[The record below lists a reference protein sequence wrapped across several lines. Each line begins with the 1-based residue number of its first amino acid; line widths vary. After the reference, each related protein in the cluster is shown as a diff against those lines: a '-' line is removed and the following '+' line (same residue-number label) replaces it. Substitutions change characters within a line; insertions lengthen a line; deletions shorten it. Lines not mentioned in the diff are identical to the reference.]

1 MLGKRRKQFI
11 IFELLLFFSCILFA
25 VLMTNVTT
33 DIYQKHIYER
43 EGTLLKRVIEEHP
56 TTEEEVI
63 KLYEETDFN
72 QIDTHVLEKY
82 GYLSS
87 EDLKYFQDLD
97 KAHNNLLISE
107 VIFVT
112 ILFCVLNAAYIWYQ
126 WNQDRKL
133 KELDQYLLAVLA
145 GNYNLDIRDYED
157 GILSSLKN
165 DVYKMSVLLKE
176 DKEHALEQQK
186 YLESVL
192 SDISHQLRT
201 PLTSMYVMNDLLSD
215 GKMRGNRKNKMKKE
229 ILSKN
234 RTQLERIE
242 WLITT
247 LLKMSRIDAGT
258 VTFKREKVNTKDL
271 IKQALE
277 PINIPIE
284 LKKQTVLIVGD
295 KKSTVILDKKW
306 TTEAF
311 VNLLKNA
318 HEHTPVGGMIIIKI
332 TDNPLFTEFLIQ
344 DNGSGIAKE
353 DLPHIFERFYKG
365 KNSSSESIG
374 IGLNMSKT
382 IIQKENGTIMVD
394 SVEGK
399 GATFTIRFYKVDV

>member
-1 MLGKRRKQFI
+1 MLGKKRKQFI
-11 IFELLLFFSCILFA
+11 LFELCLFFSCILFA
-25 VLMTNVTT
+25 VIMTNVTT
-33 DIYQKHIYER
+33 DIYQKHVYER
-43 EGTLLKRVIEEHP
+43 EGTLLKKVIEEHP
-56 TTEEEVI
+56 ENEEEVI
-63 KLYEETDFN
+63 QLYEKTDFRKV
-72 QIDTHVLEKY
+72 DTSVLEKY
-82 GYLSS
+82 GYLTSD
-87 EDLKYFQDLD
+87 DLKYFQDL
-97 KAHNNLLISE
+97 KQAHYNLLVSQI
-107 VIFVT
+107 IFVT
-112 ILFCVLNAAYIWYQ
+112 LLFIVLNIAYIWYQ

-133 KELDQYLLAVLA
+133 KELDRYLLTVLA

-176 DKEHALEQQK
+176 DKERALEQQK

-215 GKMRGNRKNKMKKE
+215 GKVRGKQKKE
-229 ILSKN
+229 ILNKN
-234 RTQLERIE
+234 RAQLERIE

-258 VTFKREKVNTKDL
+258 VTFKEEKVVTKEL
-271 IKQALE
+271 IKKALE

-295 KKSTVILDKKW
+295 KKSTVILDQKW
-306 TTEAF
+306 TVEAF

-344 DNGSGIAKE
+344 DNGTGIAKE

-394 SVEGK
+394 STEGK
-399 GATFTIRFYKVDV
+399 GTTFTIRFYKADV

>member
-1 MLGKRRKQFI
+1 MLGKKRKQFI
-11 IFELLLFFSCILFA
+11 LFELCLFFSCILFA
-25 VLMTNVTT
+25 VIMTNVTT
-33 DIYQKHIYER
+33 DIYQKHVYER
-43 EGTLLKRVIEEHP
+43 EGTLLKKVIEEHP
-56 TTEEEVI
+56 ENEEEMI
-63 KLYEETDFN
+63 QLYEKTDFRKV
-72 QIDTHVLEKY
+72 DTSVLEKY
-82 GYLSS
+82 GYLTSD
-87 EDLKYFQDLD
+87 DLKYFQDL
-97 KAHNNLLISE
+97 KQAHYNLLVSQI
-107 VIFVT
+107 IFVT
-112 ILFCVLNAAYIWYQ
+112 LLFIVLNIAYIWYQ

-133 KELDQYLLAVLA
+133 KELDRYLLTVLA

-176 DKEHALEQQK
+176 DKERALEQQK

-215 GKMRGNRKNKMKKE
+215 GKVRGKQKKE
-229 ILSKN
+229 ILNKN
-234 RTQLERIE
+234 RAQLERIE

-247 LLKMSRIDAGT
+247 LLKMSQIDAGT
-258 VTFKREKVNTKDL
+258 VTFKEEKVVTKEL
-271 IKQALE
+271 IKKALE

-295 KKSTVILDKKW
+295 KKSTVILDQKW
-306 TTEAF
+306 TVEAF

-344 DNGSGIAKE
+344 DNGTGIAKE

-394 SVEGK
+394 STEGK
-399 GATFTIRFYKVDV
+399 GTTFTIRFYKADV

>member
-1 MLGKRRKQFI
+1 MLGKKRKQFI
-11 IFELLLFFSCILFA
+11 LFELCLFFSCILFA
-25 VLMTNVTT
+25 VIMTNVTT
-33 DIYQKHIYER
+33 DIYQKHVYER
-43 EGTLLKRVIEEHP
+43 EGTLLKKVIEEHP
-56 TTEEEVI
+56 ENEEEMI
-63 KLYEETDFN
+63 QLYEKTDFRKV
-72 QIDTHVLEKY
+72 DTSVLEKY
-82 GYLSS
+82 GYLTRD
-87 EDLKYFQDLD
+87 DLKYFQDL
-97 KAHNNLLISE
+97 KQAHYNLLVSQI
-107 VIFVT
+107 IFVT
-112 ILFCVLNAAYIWYQ
+112 LLFIVLNIAYIWYQ

-133 KELDQYLLAVLA
+133 KELDRYLLTVLA

-176 DKEHALEQQK
+176 DKERALEQQK

-215 GKMRGNRKNKMKKE
+215 GKVRGKQKKE
-229 ILSKN
+229 ILNKN
-234 RTQLERIE
+234 RAQLERIE

-247 LLKMSRIDAGT
+247 LLKMSQIDAGT
-258 VTFKREKVNTKDL
+258 VTFKEEKVVTKEL
-271 IKQALE
+271 IKKALE

-295 KKSTVILDKKW
+295 KKSTVILDQKW
-306 TTEAF
+306 TVEAF

-344 DNGSGIAKE
+344 DNGTGIAKE

-394 SVEGK
+394 STEGK
-399 GATFTIRFYKVDV
+399 GTTFTIRFYKTDV

>member
-1 MLGKRRKQFI
+1 MLGKKRKQFI
-11 IFELLLFFSCILFA
+11 LFELCLFFSCILFA
-25 VLMTNVTT
+25 VIMTNVTT
-33 DIYQKHIYER
+33 DIYQKHVYER
-43 EGTLLKRVIEEHP
+43 EGTLLKKVIEEHP
-56 TTEEEVI
+56 ENEEEMI
-63 KLYEETDFN
+63 QLYEKTDFRKV
-72 QIDTHVLEKY
+72 DTSVLEKY
-82 GYLSS
+82 GYLTSD
-87 EDLKYFQDLD
+87 DLKYFQDL
-97 KAHNNLLISE
+97 KQAHYNLLVSQI
-107 VIFVT
+107 IFVT
-112 ILFCVLNAAYIWYQ
+112 LLFIVLNIAYIWYQ

-133 KELDQYLLAVLA
+133 KELDRYLLTVLA

-176 DKEHALEQQK
+176 DKERALEQQK

-215 GKMRGNRKNKMKKE
+215 GKVRGKQKKE
-229 ILSKN
+229 ILNKN
-234 RTQLERIE
+234 RAQLERIE

-258 VTFKREKVNTKDL
+258 VTFKEEKVVTKEL
-271 IKQALE
+271 IKKALE

-284 LKKQTVLIVGD
+284 LRKQTVLIVGD
-295 KKSTVILDKKW
+295 KKSTVILDQKW
-306 TTEAF
+306 TVEAF

-344 DNGSGIAKE
+344 DNGTGIAKE

-394 SVEGK
+394 STEGK
-399 GATFTIRFYKVDV
+399 GTTFTIRFYKADV

>member
-1 MLGKRRKQFI
+1 M
-11 IFELLLFFSCILFA
+11 
-25 VLMTNVTT
+25 
-33 DIYQKHIYER
+33 
-43 EGTLLKRVIEEHP
+43 KRVIEEHP

-215 GKMRGNRKNKMKKE
+215 GKMRGNRKKE

-258 VTFKREKVNTKDL
+258 VTFKRGKVNTKDL

-399 GATFTIRFYKVDV
+399 GTTFTIRFYKVDV

>member
-1 MLGKRRKQFI
+1 MLGKKRKQFI
-11 IFELLLFFSCILFA
+11 LFELCLFFSCILFA
-25 VLMTNVTT
+25 VIMTNVTT
-33 DIYQKHIYER
+33 DIYQKHVYER
-43 EGTLLKRVIEEHP
+43 EGTLLKKVIEEHP
-56 TTEEEVI
+56 ENEEEMI
-63 KLYEETDFN
+63 QLYEKTDFRKV
-72 QIDTHVLEKY
+72 DTSVLEKY
-82 GYLSS
+82 GYLTRD
-87 EDLKYFQDLD
+87 DLKYFQDL
-97 KAHNNLLISE
+97 KQAHYNLLVSQI
-107 VIFVT
+107 IFVT
-112 ILFCVLNAAYIWYQ
+112 LLFIVLNIAYIWYQ

-133 KELDQYLLAVLA
+133 KELDRYLLTVLA

-176 DKEHALEQQK
+176 DKERALEQQK

-215 GKMRGNRKNKMKKE
+215 GKVRGKQKKE
-229 ILSKN
+229 ILNKN
-234 RTQLERIE
+234 RAQLERIE

-247 LLKMSRIDAGT
+247 LLKMSQIDAGT
-258 VTFKREKVNTKDL
+258 VTFKEEKVVTKEL
-271 IKQALE
+271 IKKALE

-295 KKSTVILDKKW
+295 KKSTVILDQKW
-306 TTEAF
+306 TVEAF

-344 DNGSGIAKE
+344 DNGTGIAKE

-394 SVEGK
+394 STEGK
-399 GATFTIRFYKVDV
+399 GTTFTIRFYKADV

>member
-1 MLGKRRKQFI
+1 MLGKKRKQFI
-11 IFELLLFFSCILFA
+11 LFELCLFFSCILFA
-25 VLMTNVTT
+25 VIMTNVTT
-33 DIYQKHIYER
+33 DIYQKHVYER
-43 EGTLLKRVIEEHP
+43 EGTLLKKVIEEHP
-56 TTEEEVI
+56 ENEEEMI
-63 KLYEETDFN
+63 QLYEKTDFRKV
-72 QIDTHVLEKY
+72 DTSVLEKY
-82 GYLSS
+82 GYLTSD
-87 EDLKYFQDLD
+87 DLKYFQDL
-97 KAHNNLLISE
+97 KQAHYNLLVSQI
-107 VIFVT
+107 IFVT
-112 ILFCVLNAAYIWYQ
+112 LLFIVLNIAYIWYQ

-133 KELDQYLLAVLA
+133 KELDRYLLTVLA

-176 DKEHALEQQK
+176 DKERALEQQK

-215 GKMRGNRKNKMKKE
+215 GKVRGKQKKE
-229 ILSKN
+229 ILNKN
-234 RTQLERIE
+234 RAQLERIE

-258 VTFKREKVNTKDL
+258 VTFKEEKVVTKEL
-271 IKQALE
+271 IKKALE

-295 KKSTVILDKKW
+295 KKSTVILDQKW
-306 TTEAF
+306 TVEAF

-318 HEHTPVGGMIIIKI
+318 HEHTPVGGIIIIKI

-344 DNGSGIAKE
+344 DNGTGIAKE

-394 SVEGK
+394 STEGK
-399 GATFTIRFYKVDV
+399 GTTFTIRFYKADV

>member
-1 MLGKRRKQFI
+1 MLGKKRKQFI
-11 IFELLLFFSCILFA
+11 LFELCLFFSCILFA
-25 VLMTNVTT
+25 VIMTNVTT
-33 DIYQKHIYER
+33 DIYQKHVYER
-43 EGTLLKRVIEEHP
+43 EGTLLKKVIEEHP
-56 TTEEEVI
+56 ENEEEMI
-63 KLYEETDFN
+63 QLYEKTDFRKV
-72 QIDTHVLEKY
+72 DTSVLEKY
-82 GYLSS
+82 GYLTSD
-87 EDLKYFQDLD
+87 DLKYFQDL
-97 KAHNNLLISE
+97 KQAHYNLLVSQI
-107 VIFVT
+107 IFVT
-112 ILFCVLNAAYIWYQ
+112 LLFIVLNIAYIWYQ

-133 KELDQYLLAVLA
+133 KELDRYLLTVLA

-176 DKEHALEQQK
+176 DKERALEQQK

-215 GKMRGNRKNKMKKE
+215 GKVRGKQKKE
-229 ILSKN
+229 ILNKN
-234 RTQLERIE
+234 RAQLERIE

-247 LLKMSRIDAGT
+247 LLKMSQIDAGT
-258 VTFKREKVNTKDL
+258 VTFKEEKVVTKEL
-271 IKQALE
+271 IKKALE

-284 LKKQTVLIVGD
+284 LKKQTVLIIGD
-295 KKSTVILDKKW
+295 KKSTVILDQKW
-306 TTEAF
+306 TVEAF

-344 DNGSGIAKE
+344 DNGTGIAKE

-394 SVEGK
+394 STEGK
-399 GATFTIRFYKVDV
+399 GTTFTIRFYKADV

>member
-1 MLGKRRKQFI
+1 MLGKRRKQF
-11 IFELLLFFSCILFA
+11 LLFEFLLFCFCILFA
-25 VLMTNVTT
+25 FMMTKVTT

-56 TTEEEVI
+56 ETEEEVI
-63 KLYEETDFN
+63 QLYEQTDFRK
-72 QIDTHVLEKY
+72 IDTSILEKY
-82 GYLSS
+82 GYVTSD
-87 EDLKYFQDLD
+87 DLRYFQDI
-97 KAHNNLLISE
+97 KQAHRNLLISQI
-107 VIFVT
+107 IFVT
-112 ILFCVLNAAYIWYQ
+112 LLFVILNIAYIWYQ

-145 GNYNLDIRDYED
+145 GNYNLDIRDYQD

-176 DKEHALEQQK
+176 DKERAIEQQK

-215 GKMRGNRKNKMKKE
+215 GKVRGKQKKE
-229 ILSKN
+229 ILNKN
-234 RTQLERIE
+234 RAQLERIE

-258 VTFKREKVNTKDL
+258 VVFKEEKVTTKEL
-271 IKQALE
+271 IKKALE

-284 LKKQTVLIVGD
+284 LKKQTILIVGD
-295 KKSTVILDKKW
+295 KKSTVLLDKKW
-306 TTEAF
+306 TVEAF
-311 VNLLKNA
+311 VNILKNA

-344 DNGSGIAKE
+344 DNGTGIAKE

-382 IIQKENGTIMVD
+382 IIQKENGTIMVE
-394 SVEGK
+394 STEGK
-399 GATFTIRFYKVDV
+399 GTTFTIRFYKADI

>member
-11 IFELLLFFSCILFA
+11 LFEFLLFCSCILFA
-25 VLMTNVTT
+25 FIMTNVTT

-43 EGTLLKRVIEEHP
+43 EGTLLKRVMEEHP
-56 TTEEEVI
+56 ETEEEVI
-63 KLYEETDFN
+63 QLYEHTDF
-72 QIDTHVLEKY
+72 QKVDTSILEKY
-82 GYLSS
+82 GYVTSD
-87 EDLKYFQDLD
+87 DLRYFQDL
-97 KAHNNLLISE
+97 KQAHHNLLVSQI
-107 VIFVT
+107 IFVT
-112 ILFCVLNAAYIWYQ
+112 LLFVILNIAYIWYQ

-145 GNYNLDIRDYED
+145 GNYNLDIRDYQD

-176 DKEHALEQQK
+176 DKERALEQQK

-215 GKMRGNRKNKMKKE
+215 GKVRGKQKKE
-229 ILSKN
+229 ILNKN

-258 VTFKREKVNTKDL
+258 VVFKEERVTTKEL
-271 IKQALE
+271 IKKALE

-284 LKKQTVLIVGD
+284 LKKQTILIVGD
-295 KKSTVILDKKW
+295 KKSTVLLDKKW
-306 TTEAF
+306 TVEAF
-311 VNLLKNA
+311 VNILKNA

-332 TDNPLFTEFLIQ
+332 TDNPLFMEFLIQ
-344 DNGSGIAKE
+344 DNGTGITKE

-382 IIQKENGTIMVD
+382 IIQKENGTIMVE
-394 SVEGK
+394 STEGK
-399 GATFTIRFYKVDV
+399 GTTFTIRFYKADI

>member
-1 MLGKRRKQFI
+1 MLGKKRKQFI
-11 IFELLLFFSCILFA
+11 LFELCLFFSCILFA
-25 VLMTNVTT
+25 VIMTNVTT
-33 DIYQKHIYER
+33 DIYQKHVYER
-43 EGTLLKRVIEEHP
+43 EGTLLKKVIEEHP
-56 TTEEEVI
+56 ENEEEMI
-63 KLYEETDFN
+63 QLYEKTDFRKV
-72 QIDTHVLEKY
+72 DTSVLEKY
-82 GYLSS
+82 GYLTSD
-87 EDLKYFQDLD
+87 DLKYFQDL
-97 KAHNNLLISE
+97 KQAHYNLLVSQI
-107 VIFVT
+107 IFVT
-112 ILFCVLNAAYIWYQ
+112 LLFIVLNIAYIWYQ

-133 KELDQYLLAVLA
+133 KELDRYLLTVLA

-176 DKEHALEQQK
+176 DKERALEQQK

-215 GKMRGNRKNKMKKE
+215 GKVRGKQKKE
-229 ILSKN
+229 ILNKN
-234 RTQLERIE
+234 RAQLERIE

-258 VTFKREKVNTKDL
+258 VTFKEEKVVTKEL
-271 IKQALE
+271 IKKALE

-295 KKSTVILDKKW
+295 KKSTVILDQKW
-306 TTEAF
+306 TVEAF

-344 DNGSGIAKE
+344 DNGTGIAKE

-365 KNSSSESIG
+365 KNSSGESIG

-394 SVEGK
+394 STEGK
-399 GATFTIRFYKVDV
+399 GTTFTIRFYKADV

>member
-112 ILFCVLNAAYIWYQ
+112 ILFCVLNAADIWYQ

-215 GKMRGNRKNKMKKE
+215 GKMRGNRKKE

-399 GATFTIRFYKVDV
+399 GTTFTIRFYKVDV

>member
-1 MLGKRRKQFI
+1 MLGKKRKQFI
-11 IFELLLFFSCILFA
+11 LFELCLFFSCILFA
-25 VLMTNVTT
+25 VIMTNVTT
-33 DIYQKHIYER
+33 DIYQKHVYER
-43 EGTLLKRVIEEHP
+43 EGTLLKKVIEEHP
-56 TTEEEVI
+56 ENEEEMI
-63 KLYEETDFN
+63 QLYEKTDFRKV
-72 QIDTHVLEKY
+72 DTSVLEKY
-82 GYLSS
+82 GYLTSD
-87 EDLKYFQDLD
+87 DLKYFQDL
-97 KAHNNLLISE
+97 KQAHYNLLVSQI
-107 VIFVT
+107 IFVT
-112 ILFCVLNAAYIWYQ
+112 LLFIVLNIAYIWYQ

-133 KELDQYLLAVLA
+133 KELDRYLLTVLA

-176 DKEHALEQQK
+176 DKERALEQQK

-215 GKMRGNRKNKMKKE
+215 GKVRGKQKKE
-229 ILSKN
+229 ILNKN
-234 RTQLERIE
+234 RAQLERIE

-247 LLKMSRIDAGT
+247 LLKMSQIDAGT
-258 VTFKREKVNTKDL
+258 VTFKEEKVVTKEL
-271 IKQALE
+271 IKKALE

-295 KKSTVILDKKW
+295 KKSTVILDQKW
-306 TTEAF
+306 TVEAF

-344 DNGSGIAKE
+344 DNGTGIAKE

-382 IIQKENGTIMVD
+382 IIQKENGTIMVE
-394 SVEGK
+394 SIKEK
-399 GATFTIRFYKVDV
+399 GTTFTIRFYKGDV

>member
-1 MLGKRRKQFI
+1 MLGKKRKQFLV
-11 IFELLLFFSCILFA
+11 FELLLFFVCILFA
-25 VLMTNVTT
+25 MIMTHVTT
-33 DIYQKHIYER
+33 NIYHKHIYER
-43 EGTLLKRVIEEHP
+43 EGTLLKRIIEEHP
-56 TTEEEVI
+56 ESEEEVI
-63 KLYEETDFN
+63 QTYEHIDF
-72 QIDTHVLEKY
+72 QKIDTSILEKY
-82 GYLSS
+82 GYVTSN
-87 EDLKYFQDLD
+87 DLTYFQDLRH
-97 KAHNNLLISE
+97 AYYNLLLSQIL
-107 VIFVT
+107 FVT
-112 ILFCVLNAAYIWYQ
+112 FVFVILNIAYIWYQ

-145 GNYNLDIRDYED
+145 GNYNLDIRDYQD

-176 DKEHALEQQK
+176 DKERALEQQK

-215 GKMRGNRKNKMKKE
+215 GKVRGKQKKE

-258 VTFKREKVNTKDL
+258 VVFKEEKVVTKEL
-271 IKQALE
+271 IKKALE

-295 KKSTVILDKKW
+295 KKSTVLLDKKW
-306 TTEAF
+306 TMEAF
-311 VNLLKNA
+311 VNILKNA

-332 TDNPLFTEFLIQ
+332 TDNPLYTEFLIQ
-344 DNGSGIAKE
+344 DNGTGIEKE

-382 IIQKENGTIMVD
+382 IIQKENGTIMVE
-394 SVEGK
+394 SIKEK
-399 GATFTIRFYKVDV
+399 GTTFTIRFYKGDV

>member
-1 MLGKRRKQFI
+1 MLGKKRKQFI
-11 IFELLLFFSCILFA
+11 LFELCLFFSCILFA
-25 VLMTNVTT
+25 VIMTNVTT
-33 DIYQKHIYER
+33 DIYQKHVYER
-43 EGTLLKRVIEEHP
+43 EGTLLKKVIEEHP
-56 TTEEEVI
+56 ENEEEMI
-63 KLYEETDFN
+63 QLYEKTDFRKV
-72 QIDTHVLEKY
+72 DTSVLEKY
-82 GYLSS
+82 GYLTSD
-87 EDLKYFQDLD
+87 DLKYFQDL
-97 KAHNNLLISE
+97 KQAHYNLLVSQI
-107 VIFVT
+107 IFVT
-112 ILFCVLNAAYIWYQ
+112 LLFIVLNIAYIWYQ

-133 KELDQYLLAVLA
+133 KELDRYLLTVLA

-176 DKEHALEQQK
+176 DKERALEQQK

-215 GKMRGNRKNKMKKE
+215 GKVRGKQKKE
-229 ILSKN
+229 ILNKN
-234 RTQLERIE
+234 RAQLERIE

-258 VTFKREKVNTKDL
+258 VTFKEEKVVTKEL
-271 IKQALE
+271 IKKALE

-295 KKSTVILDKKW
+295 KKSTVILDQKW
-306 TTEAF
+306 TVEAF

-344 DNGSGIAKE
+344 DNGTGIAKE

-394 SVEGK
+394 SIEGK
-399 GATFTIRFYKVDV
+399 GTTFTIRFYKADV

>member
-33 DIYQKHIYER
+33 DIYQKNIYER

-215 GKMRGNRKNKMKKE
+215 GKMRGNRKKE

-295 KKSTVILDKKW
+295 KKSMVILDKKW

-399 GATFTIRFYKVDV
+399 GTMFTIRFYKVDV

>member
-1 MLGKRRKQFI
+1 MLGKKRKQFI
-11 IFELLLFFSCILFA
+11 LFELCLFFSCILFA
-25 VLMTNVTT
+25 VIMTNVTT
-33 DIYQKHIYER
+33 DIYQKHVYER
-43 EGTLLKRVIEEHP
+43 EGTLLKKVIEEHP
-56 TTEEEVI
+56 ENEEEVI
-63 KLYEETDFN
+63 QLYEKTDFRKV
-72 QIDTHVLEKY
+72 DTSVLEKY
-82 GYLSS
+82 GYLARD
-87 EDLKYFQDLD
+87 DLKYFQDL
-97 KAHNNLLISE
+97 KQAHYNLLVSQI
-107 VIFVT
+107 IFVT
-112 ILFCVLNAAYIWYQ
+112 LLFIVLNIAYIWYQ

-133 KELDQYLLAVLA
+133 KELDRYLLTVLA

-176 DKEHALEQQK
+176 DKERALEQQK

-215 GKMRGNRKNKMKKE
+215 GKVRGKQKKE
-229 ILSKN
+229 ILNKN
-234 RTQLERIE
+234 RAQLERIE

-247 LLKMSRIDAGT
+247 LLKMSQIDAGT
-258 VTFKREKVNTKDL
+258 VTFKEEKVVTKEL
-271 IKQALE
+271 IKKALE

-284 LKKQTVLIVGD
+284 LKKQTVLIIGD
-295 KKSTVILDKKW
+295 KKSTVILDQKW
-306 TTEAF
+306 TVEAF

-344 DNGSGIAKE
+344 DNGTGIAKE

-394 SVEGK
+394 STEGK
-399 GATFTIRFYKVDV
+399 GTTFTIRFYKADV

>member
-1 MLGKRRKQFI
+1 MLGKKRKQFI
-11 IFELLLFFSCILFA
+11 LFELCLFFSCILFA
-25 VLMTNVTT
+25 VIMTNVTT
-33 DIYQKHIYER
+33 DIYQKHVYER
-43 EGTLLKRVIEEHP
+43 EGTLLKKVIEEHP
-56 TTEEEVI
+56 ENEEEVI
-63 KLYEETDFN
+63 QLYEKTDFRKV
-72 QIDTHVLEKY
+72 DTSVLEKY
-82 GYLSS
+82 GYLTRD
-87 EDLKYFQDLD
+87 DLKYFQDL
-97 KAHNNLLISE
+97 KQAHYNLLVSQI
-107 VIFVT
+107 IFVT
-112 ILFCVLNAAYIWYQ
+112 LLFIVLNIAYIWYQ

-133 KELDQYLLAVLA
+133 KELDRYLLTVLA

-176 DKEHALEQQK
+176 DKERALEQQK

-215 GKMRGNRKNKMKKE
+215 GKVRGKQKKE
-229 ILSKN
+229 ILNKN
-234 RTQLERIE
+234 RAQLERIE

-247 LLKMSRIDAGT
+247 LLKMSQIDAGT
-258 VTFKREKVNTKDL
+258 VTFKEEKVVTKEL
-271 IKQALE
+271 IKKALE

-295 KKSTVILDKKW
+295 KKSTVILDQKW
-306 TTEAF
+306 NVEAF

-344 DNGSGIAKE
+344 DNGTGIAKE

-394 SVEGK
+394 STEGK
-399 GATFTIRFYKVDV
+399 GTTFTIRFYKADV

>member
-1 MLGKRRKQFI
+1 MLGKKRKQFI
-11 IFELLLFFSCILFA
+11 LFELCLFFSCILFA
-25 VLMTNVTT
+25 VIMTNVTT
-33 DIYQKHIYER
+33 DIYQKHAYER
-43 EGTLLKRVIEEHP
+43 EGTLLKKVIEEHP
-56 TTEEEVI
+56 ENEEEMI
-63 KLYEETDFN
+63 QLYEKTDFRKV
-72 QIDTHVLEKY
+72 DTSVLEKY
-82 GYLSS
+82 GYLTSD
-87 EDLKYFQDLD
+87 DLKYFQDL
-97 KAHNNLLISE
+97 KQAHYNLLVSQI
-107 VIFVT
+107 IFVT
-112 ILFCVLNAAYIWYQ
+112 LLFIVLNIAYIWYQ

-133 KELDQYLLAVLA
+133 KELDRYLLTVLA

-176 DKEHALEQQK
+176 DKERALEQQK

-215 GKMRGNRKNKMKKE
+215 GKVRGKQKKE
-229 ILSKN
+229 ILNKN
-234 RTQLERIE
+234 RAQLERIE

-258 VTFKREKVNTKDL
+258 VTFKEEKVVTKEL
-271 IKQALE
+271 IKKALE

-295 KKSTVILDKKW
+295 KKSTVILDQKW
-306 TTEAF
+306 TVEAF

-344 DNGSGIAKE
+344 DNGTGIAKE

-394 SVEGK
+394 STEGK
-399 GATFTIRFYKVDV
+399 GTTFTIRFYKADV

>member
-1 MLGKRRKQFI
+1 MLGKKRKQFI
-11 IFELLLFFSCILFA
+11 LFELCLFFSCILFA
-25 VLMTNVTT
+25 VIMTNVTT
-33 DIYQKHIYER
+33 DIYQKHVYER
-43 EGTLLKRVIEEHP
+43 EGTLLKKVIEEHP
-56 TTEEEVI
+56 ENEEEMI
-63 KLYEETDFN
+63 QLYEKTDFRKV
-72 QIDTHVLEKY
+72 DTSVLEKY
-82 GYLSS
+82 GYLTSD
-87 EDLKYFQDLD
+87 DLKYFQDL
-97 KAHNNLLISE
+97 KQAHYNLLVSQI
-107 VIFVT
+107 IFVT
-112 ILFCVLNAAYIWYQ
+112 LLFIVLNIAYIWYQ

-133 KELDQYLLAVLA
+133 KELDRYLLTVLA

-176 DKEHALEQQK
+176 DKERALEQQK

-215 GKMRGNRKNKMKKE
+215 GKVRGKQKKE
-229 ILSKN
+229 ILNKN
-234 RTQLERIE
+234 RAQLERIE

-247 LLKMSRIDAGT
+247 LLKMSQIDAGT
-258 VTFKREKVNTKDL
+258 VTFKEEKVVTKEL
-271 IKQALE
+271 IKKALE
-277 PINIPIE
+277 LINIPIE
-284 LKKQTVLIVGD
+284 LKKQIVLIVGD
-295 KKSTVILDKKW
+295 KKSTVILDQKW
-306 TTEAF
+306 AVEAF

-344 DNGSGIAKE
+344 DNGTGIAKE

-394 SVEGK
+394 STEGK
-399 GATFTIRFYKVDV
+399 GTTFTIRFYKADV

>member
-1 MLGKRRKQFI
+1 MLGKKRKQFI
-11 IFELLLFFSCILFA
+11 LFELCLFFSCILFA
-25 VLMTNVTT
+25 VIMTNVTT
-33 DIYQKHIYER
+33 DIYQKHVYER
-43 EGTLLKRVIEEHP
+43 EGTLLKKVIEEHP
-56 TTEEEVI
+56 ENEEEMI
-63 KLYEETDFN
+63 QLYEKTDFRKV
-72 QIDTHVLEKY
+72 DTSVLEKY
-82 GYLSS
+82 GYLTSD
-87 EDLKYFQDLD
+87 DLKYFQDL
-97 KAHNNLLISE
+97 KQAHYNLLVSQI
-107 VIFVT
+107 IFVT
-112 ILFCVLNAAYIWYQ
+112 LLFIVLNIAYIWYQ

-133 KELDQYLLAVLA
+133 KELDRYLLTVLA

-176 DKEHALEQQK
+176 DKERALEQQK

-192 SDISHQLRT
+192 SDVSHQLRT

-215 GKMRGNRKNKMKKE
+215 GKVRGKQKKE
-229 ILSKN
+229 ILNKN
-234 RTQLERIE
+234 RAQLERIE

-258 VTFKREKVNTKDL
+258 VTFKEEKVVTKEL
-271 IKQALE
+271 IKKALE

-295 KKSTVILDKKW
+295 KKSTVILDQKW
-306 TTEAF
+306 TVEAF

-344 DNGSGIAKE
+344 DNGTGIAKE

-394 SVEGK
+394 STEGK
-399 GATFTIRFYKVDV
+399 GTTFTIRFYKADV

>member
-1 MLGKRRKQFI
+1 MLGKKRKQFI
-11 IFELLLFFSCILFA
+11 LFELCLFFSCILFA
-25 VLMTNVTT
+25 VIMTNVTT
-33 DIYQKHIYER
+33 DIYQKHVYER
-43 EGTLLKRVIEEHP
+43 EGTLLKKVIEEHP
-56 TTEEEVI
+56 ENEEEVI
-63 KLYEETDFN
+63 QLYEKTDFRKV
-72 QIDTHVLEKY
+72 DTSVLEKY
-82 GYLSS
+82 GYLTSD
-87 EDLKYFQDLD
+87 DLKYFQDL
-97 KAHNNLLISE
+97 KQAHYNLLVSQI
-107 VIFVT
+107 IFVT
-112 ILFCVLNAAYIWYQ
+112 LLFIVLNIAYIWYQ

-133 KELDQYLLAVLA
+133 KELDRYLLTVLA

-176 DKEHALEQQK
+176 DKERALEQQK

-215 GKMRGNRKNKMKKE
+215 GKVRGKQKKE
-229 ILSKN
+229 ILNKN
-234 RTQLERIE
+234 RAQLERIE

-247 LLKMSRIDAGT
+247 LLKMSQIDAGT
-258 VTFKREKVNTKDL
+258 VTFKEEKVVTKEL
-271 IKQALE
+271 IKKALE

-295 KKSTVILDKKW
+295 KKSAVILDQKW
-306 TTEAF
+306 TVEAF

-344 DNGSGIAKE
+344 DNGTGIAKE

-365 KNSSSESIG
+365 KNSSNESIG

-394 SVEGK
+394 STEGK
-399 GATFTIRFYKVDV
+399 GTTFTIRFYKADV

>member
-1 MLGKRRKQFI
+1 MLGKKRKQFLV
-11 IFELLLFFSCILFA
+11 FELLLFFVCILFA
-25 VLMTNVTT
+25 MIMTHVTT
-33 DIYQKHIYER
+33 NIYHKHIYER
-43 EGTLLKRVIEEHP
+43 EGTLLKRMIEEHP
-56 TTEEEVI
+56 ESEEEVI
-63 KLYEETDFN
+63 QTYEHIDF
-72 QIDTHVLEKY
+72 QKIDTSILEKY
-82 GYLSS
+82 GYVTSD
-87 EDLKYFQDLD
+87 DLKYFQDLRH
-97 KAHNNLLISE
+97 AYYNLLLSQIL
-107 VIFVT
+107 FVT
-112 ILFCVLNAAYIWYQ
+112 FVFVILNIAYIWYQ

-145 GNYNLDIRDYED
+145 GNYNLDIRDYQD

-176 DKEHALEQQK
+176 DKERALEQQK

-215 GKMRGNRKNKMKKE
+215 GKVRGKQKKE

-258 VTFKREKVNTKDL
+258 VVFKEEKVITKEL
-271 IKQALE
+271 IKKALE
-277 PINIPIE
+277 PISIPIE

-295 KKSTVILDKKW
+295 KKSTVLLDKKW
-306 TTEAF
+306 TIEAF
-311 VNLLKNA
+311 VNILKNA

-332 TDNPLFTEFLIQ
+332 TDNPLYTEFLIQ
-344 DNGSGIAKE
+344 DNGTGIEKE

-382 IIQKENGTIMVD
+382 IIQKENGTIMVE
-394 SVEGK
+394 SIKEK
-399 GATFTIRFYKVDV
+399 GTTFTIRFYKGDV

>member
-1 MLGKRRKQFI
+1 MLGKKRKQFI
-11 IFELLLFFSCILFA
+11 LFELCLFFSCILFA
-25 VLMTNVTT
+25 VIMTNVTT
-33 DIYQKHIYER
+33 DIYQKHVYER
-43 EGTLLKRVIEEHP
+43 EGTLLKKVIEEHP
-56 TTEEEVI
+56 ENEEEMI
-63 KLYEETDFN
+63 QLYEKTDFRKV
-72 QIDTHVLEKY
+72 DTSVLEKY
-82 GYLSS
+82 GYLTRD
-87 EDLKYFQDLD
+87 DLKYFQDL
-97 KAHNNLLISE
+97 KQAHYNLLVSQI
-107 VIFVT
+107 IFVT
-112 ILFCVLNAAYIWYQ
+112 ILFIVLNIAYIWYQ

-133 KELDQYLLAVLA
+133 KELDRYLLTVLA

-176 DKEHALEQQK
+176 DKERALEQQK

-215 GKMRGNRKNKMKKE
+215 GKVRGKQKKE
-229 ILSKN
+229 ILNKN
-234 RTQLERIE
+234 RAQLERIE

-247 LLKMSRIDAGT
+247 LLKMSQIDAGT
-258 VTFKREKVNTKDL
+258 VTFKEEKVVTKEL
-271 IKQALE
+271 IKKALE

-295 KKSTVILDKKW
+295 KKSTVILDQKW
-306 TTEAF
+306 TVEAF

-344 DNGSGIAKE
+344 DNGTGIAKE

-394 SVEGK
+394 STEGK
-399 GATFTIRFYKVDV
+399 GTTFTIRFYKTDV

>member
-1 MLGKRRKQFI
+1 MLGKKRKQFI
-11 IFELLLFFSCILFA
+11 LFELCLFFSCILFA
-25 VLMTNVTT
+25 VIMTNVTT
-33 DIYQKHIYER
+33 DIYQKHVYER
-43 EGTLLKRVIEEHP
+43 EGTLLKKVIEEHP
-56 TTEEEVI
+56 ENEEEVI
-63 KLYEETDFN
+63 QLYEKTDFRKV
-72 QIDTHVLEKY
+72 DTSVLEKY
-82 GYLSS
+82 GYLTRD
-87 EDLKYFQDLD
+87 DLKYFQDL
-97 KAHNNLLISE
+97 KQAHYNLLVSQI
-107 VIFVT
+107 IFVT
-112 ILFCVLNAAYIWYQ
+112 ILFIVLNIAYIWYQ

-133 KELDQYLLAVLA
+133 KELDRYLLTVLA

-176 DKEHALEQQK
+176 DKERALEQQK

-215 GKMRGNRKNKMKKE
+215 GKVRGKQKKE
-229 ILSKN
+229 ILNKN
-234 RTQLERIE
+234 RAQLERIE

-258 VTFKREKVNTKDL
+258 VTFKEEKVVTKEL
-271 IKQALE
+271 IKKALE

-295 KKSTVILDKKW
+295 KKSTVILDQKW
-306 TTEAF
+306 TVEAF

-344 DNGSGIAKE
+344 DNGTGIAKE

-394 SVEGK
+394 STEGK
-399 GATFTIRFYKVDV
+399 GTTFTIRFYKADV

>member
-1 MLGKRRKQFI
+1 MLGKKRKQFI
-11 IFELLLFFSCILFA
+11 LFELCLFFSCILFA
-25 VLMTNVTT
+25 VIMTNVTT
-33 DIYQKHIYER
+33 DIYQKHVYER
-43 EGTLLKRVIEEHP
+43 EGTLLKKVIEEHP
-56 TTEEEVI
+56 ENEEEMI
-63 KLYEETDFN
+63 QLYEKTDFRKV
-72 QIDTHVLEKY
+72 DTSVLEKY
-82 GYLSS
+82 GYLTSD
-87 EDLKYFQDLD
+87 DLKYFQDL
-97 KAHNNLLISE
+97 KQAHYNLLVSQI
-107 VIFVT
+107 IFVT
-112 ILFCVLNAAYIWYQ
+112 LLFIVLNIAYIWYQ

-133 KELDQYLLAVLA
+133 KELDRYLLTVLA

-176 DKEHALEQQK
+176 DKERALEQQK

-215 GKMRGNRKNKMKKE
+215 GKVRGKQKKE
-229 ILSKN
+229 ILNKN
-234 RTQLERIE
+234 RAQLERIE

-258 VTFKREKVNTKDL
+258 VTFKEEKVVTKEL
-271 IKQALE
+271 IKKALE

-295 KKSTVILDKKW
+295 KKSTVILDRKW
-306 TTEAF
+306 TVEAF

-344 DNGSGIAKE
+344 DNGTGIAKE

-394 SVEGK
+394 STEGK
-399 GATFTIRFYKVDV
+399 GTTFTIRFYKADV

>member
-1 MLGKRRKQFI
+1 MLGKKRKQFLV
-11 IFELLLFFSCILFA
+11 FELLLFFVCILFA
-25 VLMTNVTT
+25 MIMTHVTT
-33 DIYQKHIYER
+33 NIYHKHIYER
-43 EGTLLKRVIEEHP
+43 EGTLLKRMIEEHP
-56 TTEEEVI
+56 ESEEEVI
-63 KLYEETDFN
+63 QTYEHIDF
-72 QIDTHVLEKY
+72 QKIDTSILEKY
-82 GYLSS
+82 GYVTSN
-87 EDLKYFQDLD
+87 DLTYFQDLRH
-97 KAHNNLLISE
+97 AYYNLLLSQIL
-107 VIFVT
+107 FVT
-112 ILFCVLNAAYIWYQ
+112 SVFVILNIAYIWYQ
-126 WNQDRKL
+126 RNQDRKL

-145 GNYNLDIRDYED
+145 GNYNLDIRDYQD

-176 DKEHALEQQK
+176 DKERALEQQK

-215 GKMRGNRKNKMKKE
+215 GKVRGKQKKE

-258 VTFKREKVNTKDL
+258 VVFKEEKVVTKEL
-271 IKQALE
+271 IKKALE

-295 KKSTVILDKKW
+295 KKSTVLLDKKW
-306 TTEAF
+306 TIEAF
-311 VNLLKNA
+311 VNILKNA

-332 TDNPLFTEFLIQ
+332 TDNPLYTEFLIQ
-344 DNGSGIAKE
+344 DNGTGIEKE

-382 IIQKENGTIMVD
+382 IIQKENGTIMVE
-394 SVEGK
+394 SIKEK
-399 GATFTIRFYKVDV
+399 GTTFTIRFYKGDV

>member
-1 MLGKRRKQFI
+1 MLGKKRKQFI
-11 IFELLLFFSCILFA
+11 LFELCLFFSCILFA
-25 VLMTNVTT
+25 VIMTNVTT
-33 DIYQKHIYER
+33 DIYQKHVYER
-43 EGTLLKRVIEEHP
+43 EGTLLKKVIEEHP
-56 TTEEEVI
+56 ENEEEMI
-63 KLYEETDFN
+63 QLYEKTDFRKV
-72 QIDTHVLEKY
+72 DTSVLEKY
-82 GYLSS
+82 GYLTSD
-87 EDLKYFQDLD
+87 DLKYFQDL
-97 KAHNNLLISE
+97 KQAQYNLLVSQI
-107 VIFVT
+107 IFVT
-112 ILFCVLNAAYIWYQ
+112 LLFIVLNIAYIWYQ

-133 KELDQYLLAVLA
+133 KELDRYLLTVLA

-176 DKEHALEQQK
+176 DKERALEQQK

-215 GKMRGNRKNKMKKE
+215 GKVRGKQKKE
-229 ILSKN
+229 ILNKN
-234 RTQLERIE
+234 RAQLERIE

-258 VTFKREKVNTKDL
+258 VTFKEEKVVTKEL
-271 IKQALE
+271 IKKALE

-295 KKSTVILDKKW
+295 KKSTVILDQKW
-306 TTEAF
+306 TVEAF

-344 DNGSGIAKE
+344 DNGTGIAKE

-382 IIQKENGTIMVD
+382 IIQKENGTIIVD
-394 SVEGK
+394 STEGK
-399 GATFTIRFYKVDV
+399 GTTFTIRFYKADV

>member
-215 GKMRGNRKNKMKKE
+215 GKMRGNRKKE

-295 KKSTVILDKKW
+295 KKSMVILDKKW

-399 GATFTIRFYKVDV
+399 GTTFTIRFYKVDV

>member
-1 MLGKRRKQFI
+1 MLGKKRKQFI
-11 IFELLLFFSCILFA
+11 LFELCLFFSCILFA
-25 VLMTNVTT
+25 VIMTNVTT
-33 DIYQKHIYER
+33 DIYQKHVYER
-43 EGTLLKRVIEEHP
+43 EGTLLKKVIEEHP
-56 TTEEEVI
+56 ENEEEVI
-63 KLYEETDFN
+63 QLYEKTDFRKV
-72 QIDTHVLEKY
+72 DTSVLEKY
-82 GYLSS
+82 GYLTRD
-87 EDLKYFQDLD
+87 DLKYFQDL
-97 KAHNNLLISE
+97 KQAHYNLLVSQI
-107 VIFVT
+107 IFVT
-112 ILFCVLNAAYIWYQ
+112 ILFIVLNIAYIWYQ

-133 KELDQYLLAVLA
+133 KELDRYLLTVLA

-176 DKEHALEQQK
+176 DKERALEQQK

-215 GKMRGNRKNKMKKE
+215 GKVRGKQKKE
-229 ILSKN
+229 ILNKN
-234 RTQLERIE
+234 RAQLERIE

-247 LLKMSRIDAGT
+247 LLKMSQIDAGT
-258 VTFKREKVNTKDL
+258 VTFKEEKVVTKEL
-271 IKQALE
+271 IKKALE

-295 KKSTVILDKKW
+295 KKSTVILDQKW
-306 TTEAF
+306 TVEAF

-344 DNGSGIAKE
+344 DNGTGIAKE

-394 SVEGK
+394 STEGK
-399 GATFTIRFYKVDV
+399 GTTFTIRFYKADV

>member
-1 MLGKRRKQFI
+1 MLGKKRKQFI
-11 IFELLLFFSCILFA
+11 LFELCLFFSCILFA
-25 VLMTNVTT
+25 VIMTNVTT
-33 DIYQKHIYER
+33 DIYQKHVYER
-43 EGTLLKRVIEEHP
+43 EGTLLKKVIEEHP
-56 TTEEEVI
+56 ENEEEMI
-63 KLYEETDFN
+63 QLYEKTDFRKV
-72 QIDTHVLEKY
+72 DTSVLEKY
-82 GYLSS
+82 GYLTSD
-87 EDLKYFQDLD
+87 DLKYFQDL
-97 KAHNNLLISE
+97 KQAHYNLLVSQI
-107 VIFVT
+107 IFVT
-112 ILFCVLNAAYIWYQ
+112 LLFIVLNIAYIWYQ
-126 WNQDRKL
+126 WNQDCKL
-133 KELDQYLLAVLA
+133 KELDRYLLTVLA

-176 DKEHALEQQK
+176 DKERALEQQK

-215 GKMRGNRKNKMKKE
+215 GKVRGKQKKE
-229 ILSKN
+229 ILNKN
-234 RTQLERIE
+234 RAQLERIE

-258 VTFKREKVNTKDL
+258 VTFKEEKVVTKEL
-271 IKQALE
+271 IKKALE

-295 KKSTVILDKKW
+295 KKSTVILDQKW
-306 TTEAF
+306 TVEAF

-344 DNGSGIAKE
+344 DNGTGIAKE

-394 SVEGK
+394 STEGK
-399 GATFTIRFYKVDV
+399 GTTFTIRFYKADV

>member
-1 MLGKRRKQFI
+1 MLGKKRKQFI
-11 IFELLLFFSCILFA
+11 LFELCLFFSCILFA
-25 VLMTNVTT
+25 VIMSNVTT
-33 DIYQKHIYER
+33 DIYQKHVYER
-43 EGTLLKRVIEEHP
+43 EGTLLKKVIEEHP
-56 TTEEEVI
+56 ENEEEMI
-63 KLYEETDFN
+63 QLYEKTDFRKV
-72 QIDTHVLEKY
+72 DTSVLEKY
-82 GYLSS
+82 GYLTRD
-87 EDLKYFQDLD
+87 DLKYFQDL
-97 KAHNNLLISE
+97 KQAHYNLLVSQI
-107 VIFVT
+107 IFVT
-112 ILFCVLNAAYIWYQ
+112 LLFIVLNIAYIWYQ

-133 KELDQYLLAVLA
+133 KELDRYLLTVLA

-176 DKEHALEQQK
+176 DKERALEQQK

-215 GKMRGNRKNKMKKE
+215 GKVRGKQKKE
-229 ILSKN
+229 ILNKN
-234 RTQLERIE
+234 RAQLERIE

-247 LLKMSRIDAGT
+247 LLKMSQIDAGT
-258 VTFKREKVNTKDL
+258 VTFKEEKVVTKEL
-271 IKQALE
+271 IKKALE

-295 KKSTVILDKKW
+295 KKSTVILDQKW
-306 TTEAF
+306 TVEAF

-344 DNGSGIAKE
+344 DNGTGIAKE

-394 SVEGK
+394 STEGK
-399 GATFTIRFYKVDV
+399 GTTFTIRFYKADV

>member
-215 GKMRGNRKNKMKKE
+215 GKMRGNRKKE

-399 GATFTIRFYKVDV
+399 GTMFTIRFYKVDV

>member
-1 MLGKRRKQFI
+1 MLGKKRKQFI
-11 IFELLLFFSCILFA
+11 LFELCLFFSCILFA
-25 VLMTNVTT
+25 VIMTNVTT
-33 DIYQKHIYER
+33 DIYQKHVYER
-43 EGTLLKRVIEEHP
+43 EGTLLKKVIEEHP
-56 TTEEEVI
+56 ENEKEMI
-63 KLYEETDFN
+63 QLYEKTDFRKV
-72 QIDTHVLEKY
+72 DTSVLEKY
-82 GYLSS
+82 GYLTSD
-87 EDLKYFQDLD
+87 DLKYFQDL
-97 KAHNNLLISE
+97 KQAHYNLLVSQI
-107 VIFVT
+107 IFVT
-112 ILFCVLNAAYIWYQ
+112 LLFIVLNIAYIWYQ

-133 KELDQYLLAVLA
+133 KELDRYLLTVLA

-176 DKEHALEQQK
+176 DKERALEQQK

-215 GKMRGNRKNKMKKE
+215 GKVRGKQKKE
-229 ILSKN
+229 ILNKN
-234 RTQLERIE
+234 RAQLERIE

-258 VTFKREKVNTKDL
+258 VTFKEEKVVTKEL
-271 IKQALE
+271 IKKALE

-295 KKSTVILDKKW
+295 KKSTVILDQKW
-306 TTEAF
+306 TVEAF

-344 DNGSGIAKE
+344 DNGTGIAKE

-394 SVEGK
+394 STEGK
-399 GATFTIRFYKVDV
+399 GTTFTIRFYKADV